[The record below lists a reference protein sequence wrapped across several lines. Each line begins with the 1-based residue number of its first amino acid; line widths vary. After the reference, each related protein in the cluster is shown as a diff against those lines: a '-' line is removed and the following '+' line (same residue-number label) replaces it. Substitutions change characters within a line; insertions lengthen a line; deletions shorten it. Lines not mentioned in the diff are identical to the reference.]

1 MRIVIVD
8 DEAPARERL
17 KRLLGDIGT
26 FEVVGEGS
34 SGEAAIDVCAQTRP
48 DVVLLD
54 IRMPGMDGVTAA
66 RHLTTLDTPPAV
78 IFATAYDEYAIE
90 AFDAQAIGYLL
101 KPVRRE
107 RLERVLEHAA
117 RLTAPELVKLAEA
130 ARQPTRRAHI
140 CVRQRDELVLVP
152 IEDILYFRAD
162 QKYVTVRHVNGED
175 LIDESLKSLE
185 EEFEPDFARIH
196 RSTLAA
202 LGHMKSIE
210 RDNDGAQYVLLR
222 GDGERLPVSRRFASK
237 LKRRLRGSKS

>member
-26 FEVVGEGS
+26 FEVVGEGA
-34 SGEAAIDVCAQTRP
+34 SGEDAIETCARTQP

-66 RHLTTLDTPPAV
+66 RHLTALDSPPAV

-90 AFDAQAIGYLL
+90 AFDAQAIGYLM

-107 RLERVLEHAA
+107 RLERALEHAA
-117 RLTAPELVKLAEA
+117 RLTRPELVKLAEA
-130 ARQPTRRAHI
+130 AHQPVRRAHI
-140 CVRQRDELVLVP
+140 CVRQRDELVLIPV
-152 IEDILYFRAD
+152 EDVLYFRAD

-185 EEFEPDFARIH
+185 DEFEPDFARIH

-202 LGHMKSIE
+202 LKHMKSVE
-210 RDNDGAQYVLLR
+210 RDEDGAQYVQLR
-222 GDGERLPVSRRFASK
+222 GDGERLPVSRRYASK
-237 LKRRLRGSKS
+237 LKKRLRGARR